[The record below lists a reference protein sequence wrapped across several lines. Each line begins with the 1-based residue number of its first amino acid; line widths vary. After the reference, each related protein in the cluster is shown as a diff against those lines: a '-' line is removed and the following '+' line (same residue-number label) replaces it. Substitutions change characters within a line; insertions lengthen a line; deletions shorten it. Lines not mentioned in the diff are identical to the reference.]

1 MIPAATAHA
10 NPRDTPL
17 LPEATARALG
27 AKLRGRRLLNISRGA
42 SSAFDVLLEMFRP
55 ARLVNVD
62 VDAAAHS
69 RIVVPEPPSIFDAAF
84 LFGLLPEC
92 ITQDSNL
99 LKEASR
105 VLAGGGMLVASTRLH
120 SRIAPRAWGP
130 QKNSSSLALCRELAR
145 HELDL
150 VEAYTAVT
158 GVGLFLVV
166 AQKRA
171 RPAEAAYES

>member
-1 MIPAATAHA
+1 MEHFWITQELVAEPFFRLAMRGRRPRIWMISGFWRCLREYRDDSRRYR
-10 NPRDTPL
+10 PRDTPL

-92 ITQDSNL
+92 ITQDSHL
-99 LKEASR
+99 LK
-105 VLAGGGMLVASTRLH
+105 
-120 SRIAPRAWGP
+120 
-130 QKNSSSLALCRELAR
+130 
-145 HELDL
+145 D
-150 VEAYTAVT
+150 
-158 GVGLFLVV
+158 
-166 AQKRA
+166 
-171 RPAEAAYES
+171 AAAC